1 MLVGTNRLSGRPGP
15 LSGII
20 ASSDLR
26 QMSFDA
32 LIATVEAAGPNADR
46 TGIVELYRRW
56 ITGQGPGVPHL
67 YAAWFNLGTEL
78 TRSGEKA
85 HAMLAYRNA
94 LSLQP
99 TFAPAAI
106 NLALLLRS
114 DYLGNETI
122 AVLRGALQPDEARTE
137 LINNRARL
145 LEKCGRLLEAEREF
159 QKSLL
164 IWPTQPNVI
173 QHWLHVRQKQCAWP
187 ILSDTVPG
195 LSRES
200 LVLHAG
206 PLSGLALFEEAFDQG
221 MRAAEEVLAG
231 LGRGVASI
239 L

>member
-1 MLVGTNRLSGRPGP
+1 MLFRTNRMSARSGP
-15 LSGII
+15 LSGTI
-20 ASSDLR
+20 ASSDLG

-32 LIATVEAAGPNADR
+32 LIAIAEAAGPNADR

-56 ITGQGPGVPHL
+56 ITGQGPGMPHL

-85 HAMLAYRNA
+85 NAMLAYRNA

-114 DYLGNETI
+114 DNLGNETF

-159 QKSLL
+159 PK
-164 IWPTQPNVI
+164 
-173 QHWLHVRQKQCAWP
+173 C
-187 ILSDTVPG
+187 
-195 LSRES
+195 
-200 LVLHAG
+200 
-206 PLSGLALFEEAFDQG
+206 
-221 MRAAEEVLAG
+221 
-231 LGRGVASI
+231 
-239 L
+239 